1 LDDLVQKTVALP
13 ADASCFSK
21 SNTKSRE
28 FVIAIAL
35 ALTFVGPAA
44 AAGGSIN
51 TIVEL
56 RRAFDA
62 CVKAPS
68 DGTGSELTIVFSLKR
83 DGSLLGKP
91 RITHSR
97 LLGDPE
103 TQKRFVAA
111 AIAAVEKCLP
121 INITDALGGAIAGR
135 PLSLRIVSRPK
146 TTDV

>member
-1 LDDLVQKTVALP
+1 M
-13 ADASCFSK
+13 
-21 SNTKSRE
+21 SRE
-28 FVIAIAL
+28 IWAAIAL
-35 ALTFVGPAA
+35 AFIFVGPAD
-44 AAGGSIN
+44 AGDTPIN

-62 CVKAPS
+62 CVKSPG
-68 DGTGSELTIVFSLKR
+68 DGAGSELTIVFSLKR

-103 TQKRFVAA
+103 TQRRFVTA

-135 PLSLRIVSRPK
+135 PLSLRIVSRSK
-146 TTDV
+146 TMDI